1 MSSEFAIRPMTA
13 ADLDAVMALA
23 ADLANVPR
31 WSPQSWQAAIQAP
44 QVSLVAAEG
53 DRVQAFAVAAVVG
66 GVAELETMAVTPAVR
81 RRGLGRRLLG
91 KLAAEL
97 CRSAVAEVWL
107 EVRVSN
113 QAAIALYRGA
123 GFEET
128 GRHRAYYLDPVED
141 AVLMRLVLR

>member
-13 ADLDAVMALA
+13 ADLDAVMVLA
-23 ADLANVPR
+23 AGLANVPR
-31 WSPQSWQAAIQAP
+31 WSPQSWQVAIQAP

-53 DRVQAFAVAAVVG
+53 DQVQGFAVAAVVG
-66 GVAELETMAVTPAVR
+66 GVAELESMAVGPAVR
-81 RRGLGRRLLG
+81 RRGLGRRLLSD
-91 KLAAEL
+91 LAAEL
-97 CRSAVAEVWL
+97 GRSAVAEIWL

-128 GRHRAYYLDPVED
+128 GRRRAYYRDPVED